1 MGLNIRRAI
10 EARNLTNK
18 EVAARL
24 DISKT
29 TMQTFLSPG
38 ATPSLS
44 TLNRIAAIPSIDI
57 IDYRPAQR
65 PGFCPTWHTLD
76 DTPQNID
83 PLTLKAVGQTLLQ
96 LIYTF

>member
-44 TLNRIAAIPSIDI
+44 TLNRIAAILDC
-57 IDYRPAQR
+57 DVVELFDEPAVRTIPRSTATPPEQSTASVI
-65 PGFCPTWHTLD
+65 CPHCGTVI
-76 DTPQNID
+76 NVS
-83 PLTLKAVGQTLLQ
+83 LTK
-96 LIYTF
+96 

>member
-1 MGLNIRRAI
+1 MSLNIRRVI
-10 EARNLTNK
+10 EARKMTNK

-44 TLNRIAAIPSIDI
+44 TLNRIAAILDC
-57 IDYRPAQR
+57 DVVELFDEPAVRTIPRATATPPDQSTASVI
-65 PGFCPTWHTLD
+65 CPHCGTVI
-76 DTPQNID
+76 NVS
-83 PLTLKAVGQTLLQ
+83 LTK
-96 LIYTF
+96 